1 MGFNPTAVRTAVTE
15 IGSGEGVAS
24 GPTDPREFQP
34 KDAEGQTCRQSSRR
48 PRAVLCGSYRR
59 DVRSLVRTYEEL
71 SAAGL
76 RVLAP
81 SGLDFVAEFDGFV
94 SNRDE
99 NAIPPEAFE
108 GLRLNCIRAADLVWL
123 HTPDGYVGLGGALEV
138 GFAKAAGIPVF
149 AAETPNDVAL
159 RSLVTILPLDQAIAS
174 TIAGETGNPGGSVL
188 PDQEYDSAIGP
199 EPRNQSTSALD
210 IMLRITEEIG
220 ELARQNPGQR
230 QQSSDNS

>member
-15 IGSGEGVAS
+15 IGSGGGGAS
-24 GPTDPREFQP
+24 APTDPREFQP
-34 KDAEGQTCRQSSRR
+34 KDAESQTVEQSSRR

-59 DVRSLVRTYEEL
+59 DIRSLVRTYEEL

-81 SGLDFVAEFDGFV
+81 SGLDFVAEMNGFV
-94 SNRDE
+94 SNHDE
-99 NAIPPEAFE
+99 NEIPPEAFE
-108 GLRLNCIRAADLVWL
+108 GLRLNCIRAADMVWL
-123 HTPDGYVGLGGALEV
+123 HAPDGYVGLGGALEV

-149 AAETPNDVAL
+149 AAETPSDVAL

-174 TIAGETGNPGGSVL
+174 TITGETGNPGGSVL
-188 PDQEYDSAIGP
+188 PDQEHDSAIAR
-199 EPRNQSTSALD
+199 ERRNESTSEQE
-210 IMLRITEEIG
+210 IMLLITEEIG

-230 QQSSDNS
+230 QQPSDDS